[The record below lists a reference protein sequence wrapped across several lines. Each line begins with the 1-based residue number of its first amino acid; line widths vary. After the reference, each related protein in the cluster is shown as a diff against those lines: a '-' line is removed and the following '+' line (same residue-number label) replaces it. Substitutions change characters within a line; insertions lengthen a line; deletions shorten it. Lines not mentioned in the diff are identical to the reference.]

1 MMMNDRRGHRKLRL
15 TSRKHFKPKPKGP
28 LKEQQQPVLDFKL
41 SLPLAAYTE
50 APVKSLDI
58 LHGRLKKCVVLF
70 STLSCFVVAMK
81 QYAVGIQK
89 LTYLARGY

>member
-1 MMMNDRRGHRKLRL
+1 MYSIFNRLIQAVGGMMNDRRGHRKLRL

-28 LKEQQQPVLDFKL
+28 LKEQQQHLLDFKL

-58 LHGRLKKCVVLF
+58 LHGRLKKCAIVP
-70 STLSCFVVAMK
+70 
-81 QYAVGIQK
+81 VGM
-89 LTYLARGY
+89 